1 MLRRPSPYS
10 YAEVRAE
17 QRRELGIEES
27 QPEMTAEK
35 VRVFHEDLWN
45 LCCVALIC
53 PHTITA
59 IPGFKL
65 RVPGQHLQPKGGSRP
80 LQPQSDTF
88 GLISQ
93 LTQILSHCSVRP
105 HL

>member
-1 MLRRPSPYS
+1 MLCHPPPYS

-17 QRRELGIEES
+17 HRRELGIEES
-27 QPEMTAEK
+27 QPDMTAEK
-35 VRVFHEDLWN
+35 VRLFQEDLWN
-45 LCCVALIC
+45 LSCSELIC

-59 IPGFKL
+59 IPGFRL
-65 RVPGQHLQPKGGSRP
+65 RVPAQHLQPEGGSRP

-88 GLISQ
+88 SVISQ
-93 LTQILSHCSVRP
+93 LTQILSYCGVRP